1 MPKEK
6 SELIIKV
13 PVFLSDR
20 LERENDIFNGITYRE
35 FIDNAKLKIE
45 KYNNTNISVSTDRRN
60 KTIKKEIGK
69 IDVFEN
75 QFNDIPFLLLKIS
88 AFNTNL
94 EGCVITENETHQLEN
109 NDKIGSENNF
119 IMLYPKIVGEDK
131 QTIYWIILVYDDPKK
146 DSYEIISTAKLVLT
160 KILNQPIKSV
170 KLPSVLEELKKNKIL
185 PNIKMQ
191 LNSINFN
198 ENILEPKYEQ
208 YKTSSRII
216 RKEEYD
222 LSNMPFNEIEDL
234 IKSPFDFKQRII
246 KLIVRKKE
254 YKITQDHKNDA
265 QHGFNDLV
273 EQIFNM
279 STTISL
285 DEIQKL
291 YENEFVIE
299 KLKSV
304 LEHYLT
310 NGDEL

>member
-1 MPKEK
+1 
-6 SELIIKV
+6 
-13 PVFLSDR
+13 
-20 LERENDIFNGITYRE
+20 
-35 FIDNAKLKIE
+35 
-45 KYNNTNISVSTDRRN
+45 
-60 KTIKKEIGK
+60 
-69 IDVFEN
+69 
-75 QFNDIPFLLLKIS
+75 
-88 AFNTNL
+88 
-94 EGCVITENETHQLEN
+94 
-109 NDKIGSENNF
+109 
-119 IMLYPKIVGEDK
+119 MLYPKIIGEDK

-146 DSYEIISTAKLVLT
+146 DSHEIISTAKLVLT

-170 KLPSVLEELKKNKIL
+170 KLPSVLEELKRDKIL
-185 PNIKMQ
+185 PQIKMQ
-191 LNSINFN
+191 LNSISFN

-222 LSNMPFNEIEDL
+222 LNNMPLNEIEDL

-254 YKITQDHKNDA
+254 YKITQDQKNEA

-279 STTISL
+279 STTIKL
-285 DEIQKL
+285 EEIQKL
-291 YENEFVIE
+291 YDNEFVIE
-299 KLKSV
+299 KLKLV